1 MYSAKYISLPVA
13 ILPRGTML
21 SHPFTQPLDSLQCF
35 IRKLNRLEETFSVSP
50 LSELEQEGA
59 VRRMR
64 FAVDAGLKAMKD
76 HLATS
81 GASSRCAHPARQSLA
96 AAWRRRIIFNGH
108 IWMDMLSRRS
118 QLARDDSPETLR
130 ASMEELESRFLPEL
144 IRLRDWL
151 IQHPCSGERKQ

>member
-13 ILPRGTML
+13 ILPRGTMI
-21 SHPFTQPLDSLQCF
+21 SHPFTQPLDPLQCF

-81 GASSRCAHPARQSLA
+81 GHLPDVPTPPAVAEADHL
-96 AAWRRRIIFNGH
+96 
-108 IWMDMLSRRS
+108 
-118 QLARDDSPETLR
+118 
-130 ASMEELESRFLPEL
+130 
-144 IRLRDWL
+144 
-151 IQHPCSGERKQ
+151 

>member
-1 MYSAKYISLPVA
+1 MYSAKYISLPGA
-13 ILPRGTML
+13 ILPRGTMI
-21 SHPFTQPLDSLQCF
+21 SHPFTQPLDPLQCF
-35 IRKLNRLEETFSVSP
+35 IRKLNRLEETFSVCP

-81 GASSRCAHPARQSLA
+81 GHLPDVPTPPAVLA